1 MKNFILLNQLML
13 LVHYAASLADHSSMC
28 LLNPVGLEAGLSLIS
43 ARITDTHAGPCSVS
57 LHFENSSFLPITY
70 TFQPPTCVGAGLV
83 NFVVPLE
90 SPSGEAYITFQCA
103 GETLSCAR
111 ALITGGHSDVDLAIP
126 SLAVVCEATNLDKSV
141 TNIVPTTASFP
152 LATPDPHSGIS
163 FTTAVTKYITDNL
176 IGSKPVT
183 TLTITITDEVIR
195 NQESATHTHDMHFA
209 TGHIV
214 TNTPTTQAVTKTSTQ
229 THTKTQKNVTI
240 GTIGSIGTISPRA
253 TQINSKLNLA
263 VVTSTANTIG
273 SSLLGVHL
281 LVIVYWLF

>member
-1 MKNFILLNQLML
+1 
-13 LVHYAASLADHSSMC
+13 
-28 LLNPVGLEAGLSLIS
+28 
-43 ARITDTHAGPCSVS
+43 
-57 LHFENSSFLPITY
+57 
-70 TFQPPTCVGAGLV
+70 
-83 NFVVPLE
+83 
-90 SPSGEAYITFQCA
+90 QCA

-126 SLAVVCEATNLDKSV
+126 SLGVVCEATNLDKSM

-152 LATPDPHSGIS
+152 LATPGPHSGIS
-163 FTTAVTKYITDNL
+163 STTAVTKYITDNL
-176 IGSKPVT
+176 IGPKPVT

-214 TNTPTTQAVTKTSTQ
+214 TNTPTTKAITKTSTQ
-229 THTKTQKNVTI
+229 THTKTQKNATIGTI

-273 SSLLGVHL
+273 SSLLVVHL
-281 LVIVYWLF
+281 LIVYWLF